1 MNEGEETKLTNTRS
15 RVLIVL
21 AVAAAGISA
30 LTVAG
35 SAAPPEGPYLSNVS
49 TPNVKAV
56 GFAPASK
63 LSTELRQIAQAQ
75 GSTELENPNSAALTS
90 FYGYQTD
97 TVSAGDP
104 TKPQMLP
111 TSTSPTEAQK
121 TEPDKNTY
129 LVFEKSLAGADP
141 NYYYGTHFL
150 FQGHE
155 LGTTINGKKQGYITR
170 INLDA
175 DAKHR
180 VTLMA
185 TQDTSGEPIQPIDGS
200 TWDPW
205 AKRLLFTTENAN
217 APTYAATRDFPS
229 VVEDVSGSL
238 GRGGYEGIQNDSA
251 GNLIIVEDIGGAIK
265 TGSTAAKKP
274 NSFVYRYVPAHPG
287 DLHNGKLQVLQV
299 LNAADQ
305 PITFTSESTFPSADQ
320 TALHT
325 YGNVFNT
332 HWVTIH
338 DTAVDGNAPFN
349 ANVWAKGLQTTPAQ
363 PPAKQGTPFK
373 RPENGQFRP
382 GSDFT
387 QFFFDETGDT
397 DATSSENGNPDTGV
411 GGTGGWGGIFK
422 LQQSPTSDAGKISL
436 FYKGNIHVSGL
447 DNASFLSKNKITF
460 VEDAGD
466 TLHTQRNALD
476 SGYVFDVKTDY
487 SNVSN
492 QPLRWLAEGRD
503 ASATIDSSFGG
514 FGKNE
519 GDNEITGTTVSNG
532 DPSADGILG
541 AEIPHLFKGG
551 WRWFYTQQHGDN
563 PTYEVVPSSSK
574 HGDSDD

>member
-1 MNEGEETKLTNTRS
+1 MTYTRS
-15 RVLIVL
+15 RVLIAL
-21 AVAAAGISA
+21 AIAAAGISA

-35 SAAPPEGPYLSNVS
+35 SAAPPEGPYLSDVA

-75 GSTELENPNSAALTS
+75 GSTQLENPNAAALTS
-90 FYGYQTD
+90 FYGYQND
-97 TVSAGDP
+97 VVSADDA
-104 TKPQMLP
+104 TKPQMVP
-111 TSTSPTEAQK
+111 TLGVPNEAQK

-129 LVFEKSLAGADP
+129 LVFDQSLPGADP

-150 FQGHE
+150 YQGHE
-155 LGTTINGKKQGYITR
+155 LATTINGKKQGYITR

-180 VTLMA
+180 VTLLA
-185 TQDTSGEPIQPIDGS
+185 TQDSSGQPIATIDGS

-217 APTYAATRDFPS
+217 APTYAATPGFPS

-251 GNLIIVEDIGGAIK
+251 GNLIIVEDISGANK
-265 TGSTAAKKP
+265 AGSTKSKMP
-274 NSFVYRYVPAHPG
+274 NSFVYRYVPATPG

-299 LNAADQ
+299 LNASDQ

-325 YGNVFNT
+325 YGNVFTT

-338 DTAVDGNAPFN
+338 DTAVDGNTPFN
-349 ANVWAKGLQTTPAQ
+349 ANVWAKGLQAAPAQ
-363 PPAKQGTPFK
+363 PAEKQGTPFK

-422 LQQSPTSDAGKISL
+422 LHQSPTSDAGKLSL
-436 FYKGNIHVSGL
+436 FYKGNIHVTGL

-466 TLHTQRNALD
+466 TLHSQRNALD

-487 SNVSN
+487 SNVNN
-492 QPLRWLAEGRD
+492 QPLRWLALGRD
-503 ASATIDSSFGG
+503 PSATIDSSYG
-514 FGKNE
+514 FSEND

-532 DPSADGILG
+532 DPTAEGILG

-574 HGDSDD
+574 QANSDD